1 MATLPNKLFPKP
13 NAILFVKRLSPVFLS
28 IFSLIIVAFTAC
40 TRIDTTT
47 LGSGLIPAVDNV
59 NTFDTVI
66 DVETDNFAFIDST
79 RIFATEDLALGY
91 INDPEFGQT
100 KADFYFNI
108 STPFVGTYPFGKKDS
123 LVTDSVVLVLAYKA
137 AYGDTNSTQTVRV
150 FEISQGSGFTD
161 TGNLAYRID
170 HADFPTTGP
179 ELGNRTFIVNTLNVP
194 IQVRRKDTITTSN
207 VLRIKLDTALARRF
221 MEYDTTSTANGGYKN
236 DSIFKTLF
244 RGFAIKADASGNAL
258 TYFNVDDDSSGLIV
272 YYHYGKPDSMLQR
285 EFKHSFTG
293 STNIYGAANTIRRT
307 PAGNFLTYLNNGN
320 PLDNL
325 LYIQTTPGSYATVKI
340 PGLETLPN
348 MVVHRA
354 ELNVNIVPSISDN
367 IFTPPPQLFLDMINN
382 TKDSFFT
389 IQNDF
394 QFSSDFGVN
403 YDVFGGILKG
413 TQYNFNIAR
422 HVQGIVTRKE
432 RNFTLRLYA
441 PYDSRPFY
449 IPPGK
454 LADYD
459 LSKLSLVSVAAVN
472 QLARGRVVVGG
483 GNNANPNYKMRLR
496 IIYSKI

>member
-13 NAILFVKRLSPVFLS
+13 NALLFVKRISPVFLS
-28 IFSLIIVAFTAC
+28 IFFLIIVAFSAC

-59 NTFDTVI
+59 NTFDTVLE
-66 DVETDNFAFIDST
+66 VETDNFAFIDST

-108 STPFVGTYPFGKKDS
+108 SPPALGTYPFGKKDS

-137 AYGDTNSTQTVRV
+137 AFGDTNSSQTVRV
-150 FEISQGSGFTD
+150 FEISQSSGFTD
-161 TGNLAYRID
+161 TARLAYRID
-170 HADFPTTGP
+170 HADFTTTGP
-179 ELGNRTFIVNTLNVP
+179 ELGSKTFVVNTLNDPVE
-194 IQVRRKDTITTSN
+194 VRRKDTIKTSN
-207 VLRIKLDTALARRF
+207 VLRIRLDSALGRRF
-221 MEYDTTSTANGGYKN
+221 MEYDTTSTATGGYKT
-236 DSIFKTLF
+236 DSIFKSLF
-244 RGFAIKADASGNAL
+244 RGFAVKADPTGNAL
-258 TYFNVDDDSSGLIV
+258 TYFNTDDDSTRLIV
-272 YYHYGKPDSMLQR
+272 YYHYGKPENMLEA
-285 EFKHSFTG
+285 EFRHSFTG
-293 STNIYGAANTIRRT
+293 QTNSYGVANTIKKT
-307 PAGNFLTYLNNGN
+307 PSGNFLTYLTNGN

-325 LYIQTTPGSYATVKI
+325 LYIQSTPGSYATIKI

-354 ELNVNIVPSISDN
+354 ELNVNIVPSINDN
-367 IFTPPPQLFLDMINN
+367 IFPPPSQLFLDMINN
-382 TKDSFFT
+382 PKDSFFT

-403 YDVFGGILKG
+403 YDVFGGILKNG
-413 TQYNFNIAR
+413 QYNFNIAR

-454 LADYD
+454 LADFD
-459 LSKLSLVSVAAVN
+459 LSKLSVVSVAAVN
-472 QLARGRVVVGG
+472 QLANGRVVVGG